1 MEFEWDTAKNASNYA
16 KHGVD
21 FAHIFPVFDYSFV
34 DIIVRRPMTEERRV
48 ALGHNVY
55 GQFFFVVWTW
65 RDDARRIISARKA
78 GRYEREIHA
87 RAYGPLSP

>member
-1 MEFEWDTAKNASNYA
+1 MQLTEFEWDTAKNASNYA

-21 FAHIFPVFDYSFV
+21 
-34 DIIVRRPMTEERRV
+34 IIVRRPMTEERRV
-48 ALGHNVY
+48 AIGHNVY